1 MALTINFFYLN
12 FNLNNFV
19 MLHSERMNHEGTFF

>member
-12 FNLNNFV
+12 FNANNILKFQ
-19 MLHSERMNHEGTFF
+19 SERMNHEGTFF

>member
-12 FNLNNFV
+12 FNPDNF
-19 MLHSERMNHEGTFF
+19 LKLQSERMNHEGAFF